1 MTKRYDTILENRS
14 QGFRA
19 GGLVVK
25 DGKLLVMHQ
34 IVKGED
40 FFTIPGGSWEL
51 SETLEQTCKREIK
64 EEFGMEVK
72 VNQLVF
78 LLDTTTRI
86 AFYFMCD
93 YLGGEISLG
102 GPEKSRMNKEEQYY
116 VEWLDVK
123 EVANINFIPT
133 QAKEG
138 ILRFLATPNQPTF
151 FLACKSNPLLKTI
164 RRPRTGELGENI
176 TH

>member
-1 MTKRYDTILENRS
+1 MTLFN
-14 QGFRA
+14 F
-19 GGLVVK
+19 V
-25 DGKLLVMHQ
+25 
-34 IVKGED
+34 
-40 FFTIPGGSWEL
+40 
-51 SETLEQTCKREIK
+51 
-64 EEFGMEVK
+64 EVK

-93 YLGGEISLG
+93 YLNGELALG

-123 EVANINFIPT
+123 EIAGANFIPT

-138 ILRFLATPNQPTF
+138 IQRFLATPDQPAF
-151 FLACKSNPLLKTI
+151 FL
-164 RRPRTGELGENI
+164 EN
-176 TH
+176 T